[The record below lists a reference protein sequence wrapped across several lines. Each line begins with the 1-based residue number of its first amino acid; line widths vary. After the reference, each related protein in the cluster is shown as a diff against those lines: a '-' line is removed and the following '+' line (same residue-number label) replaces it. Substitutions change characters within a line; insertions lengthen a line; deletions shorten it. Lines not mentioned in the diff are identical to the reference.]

1 MPIEFIN
8 ADLEI
13 TSQENLNPIKDAF
26 SRYEDRFFEMYCGEI
41 APDSYIASFEIHPNE
56 DKDDHTAEEKI
67 HAFCDSIEELQGVA
81 NDLWK
86 RATRRVIDLGYQ
98 ADDNCK
104 AFNDSL
110 STDSLRRLESL
121 GIDLALTIYPQQIS
135 DAEQK
140 SSAHQ
145 STTEP

>member
-13 TSQENLNPIKDAF
+13 TSQENLAPIKDAF
-26 SRYEDRFFEMYCGEI
+26 SRYGDRFFEMHCREI
-41 APDSYIASFEIHPNE
+41 APDSYMASFEIHPDE
-56 DKDDHTAEEKI
+56 DRDDHTAEEKI

-81 NDLWK
+81 NDLWG

-98 ADDNCK
+98 ADDNCE

-110 STDSLRRLESL
+110 SASSLSRLESL
-121 GIDLALTIYPQQIS
+121 GIELALTIYPQQIQ
-135 DAEQK
+135 DAEQC
-140 SSAHQ
+140 SAHQ
-145 STTEP
+145 STTTE